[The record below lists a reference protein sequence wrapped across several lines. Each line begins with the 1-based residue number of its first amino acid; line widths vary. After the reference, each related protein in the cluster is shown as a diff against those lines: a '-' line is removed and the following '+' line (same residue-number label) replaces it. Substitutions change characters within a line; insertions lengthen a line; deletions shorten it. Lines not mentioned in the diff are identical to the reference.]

1 MRAHP
6 GGIRRSFDFP
16 NENWL
21 TFPRGKEPPTS
32 SPDICQAWRWFPVLG
47 GLYNKKDYEGFVK
60 NIRQSL
66 S

>member
-32 SPDICQAWRWFPVLG
+32 SPDICQAWRWFPVLPDYTILFFQG
-47 GLYNKKDYEGFVK
+47 FEKKVLV
-60 NIRQSL
+60 SL